1 MKNILGL
8 DLGTNS
14 IGWSVIQEKHNENN
28 ECQKLILGAGSRI
41 IPMDAAVLGDFAK
54 GNTISQTKDRTQYRG
69 VRRLRER
76 CLLRRERLFR
86 VLDIMGFL
94 PQHFSNALTRY
105 GKFKDADEEPK
116 IAWRKD
122 DEGKMHFLFA
132 DSFNEM
138 IEEFRSVQPELLKRG
153 MKVPYDWTLYYL
165 RKKAMREAVTPF
177 ELAWLILSFNQKL
190 RLLSASRRRRR

>member
-1 MKNILGL
+1 MRKDTLSMTSNIFIYEEHLRTGSW
-8 DLGTNS
+8 NQQYRM
-14 IGWSVIQEKHNENN
+14 VCNPRKHNENN

-122 DEGKMHFLFA
+122 DEGKCTF
-132 DSFNEM
+132 S
-138 IEEFRSVQPELLKRG
+138 LLIHS
-153 MKVPYDWTLYYL
+153 MK
-165 RKKAMREAVTPF
+165 
-177 ELAWLILSFNQKL
+177 
-190 RLLSASRRRRR
+190 

>member
-1 MKNILGL
+1 MNARNLFSEQEAESSLWTQLYLVILQRE
-8 DLGTNS
+8 TPY
-14 IGWSVIQEKHNENN
+14 H
-28 ECQKLILGAGSRI
+28 KLKTARNTGAFA
-41 IPMDAAVLGDFAK
+41 DYANAVCYAVSG
-54 GNTISQTKDRTQYRG
+54 
-69 VRRLRER
+69 
-76 CLLRRERLFR
+76 LFR

-138 IEEFRSVQPELLKRG
+138 IEEFRLVQPN
-153 MKVPYDWTLYYL
+153 
-165 RKKAMREAVTPF
+165 F
-177 ELAWLILSFNQKL
+177 
-190 RLLSASRRRRR
+190 